1 MRWATASR
9 VQTLLAERRCIPSYV
24 VLYLTLV
31 TSLSVALLMTSLRL
45 HPVCGDILGLS
56 APPIQE
62 RSARQTPKG
71 IKELA
76 AASVEGGERLRL
88 SCNVSIRSVYDTLGL
103 RASNLA
109 G

>member
-9 VQTLLAERRCIPSYV
+9 VHTLLAERRCIPSYV
-24 VLYLTLV
+24 VYLTLV

-103 RASNLA
+103 CASNLA